1 MGTLITEASR
11 IMKTFLICQDWCNT
25 SHNHAGIKYFCNKIA
40 EVYPETYSCIVF
52 SDDNDINSIKR
63 SRALRKIL
71 YIRGK
76 LRHRAYSRRALTVL
90 LETLNKGDKV
100 ILMEYM
106 DPSYPMLS
114 FARKLKSSRP
124 DIPLYAMIHLTPMK
138 LKKIFPAETLKLW
151 ASAVDKI
158 LTLGHSLTSYL
169 IEQGVDSSKIVTLFH
184 PVDEYYL
191 TKTPVGK
198 HNDDF
203 RVIAMGNQM
212 RDMDMLTSVIKA
224 NPDIQF
230 VVLQGVSDLSISL
243 GNCSNVKLLPFVDED
258 ELRRYM
264 SESDVSLNIMYD
276 TVGSNVIVTSL
287 GMGLA
292 MLCSDVGSIRD
303 YCNDSNTIF
312 CSSADD
318 FTLALNRL
326 KTDGSMLDR
335 MRQSSTDKAV
345 DFSLEKFVN
354 LIGNI

>member
-1 MGTLITEASR
+1 MTY
-11 IMKTFLICQDWCNT
+11 LICQDWCNT
-25 SHNHAGIKYFCNKIA
+25 THNHAGIKYFCNKIS
-40 EVYPETYSCIVF
+40 ELYPEKYSCIVF
-52 SDDNDINSIKR
+52 PDYNNVTGINH
-63 SRALRKIL
+63 SRIFRKIL
-71 YIRGK
+71 YLRGK
-76 LRHRAYSRRALTVL
+76 IKHHICSRKILKVL
-90 LETLNKGDKV
+90 MKSLNPGDRV

-106 DPSYPMLS
+106 DLTYPMLS
-114 FARKLKSSRP
+114 FARNLKSSRP
-124 DIPLYAMIHLTPMK
+124 DVPLYAMIHLTPMK
-138 LKKIFPAETLKLW
+138 LKKFFQPKVVELW
-151 ASAVDKI
+151 ASSVDKI

-169 IEQGVDSSKIVTLFH
+169 IEQGVAPSKIVTLFH
-184 PVDEYYL
+184 PVDEYYI
-191 TKTPVGK
+191 TQTSVRK
-198 HNDDF
+198 HNGNI

-212 RDMDMLTSVIKA
+212 RDMDMLTAVIKG

-230 VVLQGVSDLSISL
+230 VVLQGVADLSASL
-243 GNCSNVKLLPFVDED
+243 GKCPNVKLLPFIEEI

-264 SESDVSLNIMYD
+264 SESDISLNTMYD

-335 MRQSSTDKAV
+335 MRQSSVEMARELT
-345 DFSLEKFVN
+345 LEKFVEQ
-354 LIGNI
+354 IDSI